1 MKKFDGKR
9 IYNKSINILEKL
21 DEFQFEN
28 KRNKYLCK
36 LVNLAMQNADDFVAL
51 ERAVSFLA
59 YRHDIAEYKNLHKFL
74 MESKKEFDVGFLFQ
88 ISIAEDNHIEYVFS
102 K

>member
-9 IYNKSINILEKL
+9 IYDKAIHILEKL
-21 DEFQFEN
+21 DEFQLEN

-51 ERAVSFLA
+51 ERAVSFMADRYNL
-59 YRHDIAEYKNLHKFL
+59 IEYKNLHKFL

-88 ISIAEDNHIEYVFS
+88 ISIAEENHIKYVFS

>member
-21 DEFQFEN
+21 DELQFEDKLTN
-28 KRNKYLCK
+28 YLHK
-36 LVNLAMQNADDFVAL
+36 KINLAMQNADDFVAL
-51 ERAVSFLA
+51 EREVSFLA